1 MSAIISYHIGNIA
14 GYSIGDLL
22 WEGHGNFRY
31 EKTVEQKR
39 ASKVSIRN
47 VLHICVNEETVGIT
61 LLSFVEKTHPHPNRL
76 TLKLYILLCI
86 QYLTAHFLLVVI
98 CNTSGFNHICKKN
111 EINSNIDRLPFVNM
125 TCVGLFFPQTNDRHQ
140 R

>member
-1 MSAIISYHIGNIA
+1 MTNRFCECNNLSYHIGNIA

-22 WEGHGNFRY
+22 LEGHVNFRY

-61 LLSFVEKTHPHPNRL
+61 LLSFVEKKPPTPKPVN
-76 TLKLYILLCI
+76 I
-86 QYLTAHFLLVVI
+86 
-98 CNTSGFNHICKKN
+98 
-111 EINSNIDRLPFVNM
+111 EIIYTIVHTG
-125 TCVGLFFPQTNDRHQ
+125 TCVPTFYW
-140 R
+140 